1 MQKISIKG
9 LWDVL
14 KKSFSGFID
23 DKILK
28 LSAALAYYTIF
39 SLAPLFL
46 ILLFLGGFFLGREAI
61 EGSVYSQAAGFIGK
75 ESALQLQT
83 MVKSAALDGSKS
95 NFAIIAG
102 LITLLIGATT
112 VFSEIQDSINQ
123 IWGLKPKP
131 GKGIMSFLMT
141 RLLSFGVIASLGFLL
156 LVSLGVSTA
165 MDALNS
171 TLVEHFPQITV
182 MFFYILNV
190 VLTFIITTA
199 IFTVIFKVLPD
210 ANVRLRDVIS
220 GAIATSILFMLGKFG
235 ISFYISQADIGK
247 TYGAAGSLVILLVW
261 IYYSAAIL
269 YFGAEFT
276 KAYSVKYGKLIKPN
290 SFAIVTRTVEVEEGK
305 KSIQHVE
312 KKKEEDKKEEEKK

>member
-1 MQKISIKG
+1 MKKISIKG
-9 LWDVL
+9 LWEVI
-14 KKSFSGFID
+14 KKSTVGFID

-28 LSAALAYYTIF
+28 LSAALAYYTVF

-46 ILLFLGGFFLGREAI
+46 IIIFLGGFFLGKEAI
-61 EGSVYSQAAGFIGK
+61 EGSLYSQAAGFIGK

-83 MVKSAALDGSKS
+83 MVKSAAVDSTKS

-102 LITLLIGATT
+102 IITLAIGATT

-131 GKGIMSFLMT
+131 GKGLISFLMT

-156 LVSLGVSTA
+156 LVSLGISAV

-171 TLVEHFPQITV
+171 RLIERFPDITV
-182 MFFYILNV
+182 MFFYILNLA
-190 VLTFIITTA
+190 LTFIITTS

-210 ANVRLRDVIS
+210 ANVKFKGVLP
-220 GAIATSILFMLGKFG
+220 GAVATGILFMLGKFG
-235 ISFYISQADIGK
+235 ISFYISQADVGK
-247 TYGAAGSLVILLVW
+247 TYGAAGSLVVLLVW
-261 IYYSAAIL
+261 IYFSAVIL

-276 KAYSVKYGKLIKPN
+276 KAYSVKFGNLIKPN
-290 SFAIVTRTVEVEEGK
+290 SFAVTTRNVEVEEGK
-305 KSIQHVE
+305 KSVQHVE
-312 KKKEEDKKEEEKK
+312 KKKEKDKKEE

>member
-1 MQKISIKG
+1 MKKISIKG
-9 LWDVL
+9 LWEVL
-14 KKSFSGFID
+14 KKSVVGFID

-28 LSAALAYYTIF
+28 LSAALAYYTVF

-46 ILLFLGGFFLGREAI
+46 IIIFLGGFFLGKEAI
-61 EGSVYSQAAGFIGK
+61 EGSLYSQAAGFIGK

-83 MVKSAALDGSKS
+83 MVKSAAVDSTKS

-102 LITLLIGATT
+102 IITLAIGATT

-131 GKGIMSFLMT
+131 GKGIISFLMT

-156 LVSLGVSTA
+156 LVSLGISAV

-171 TLVEHFPQITV
+171 RLMERFPDITV
-182 MFFYILNV
+182 MFFYILNL
-190 VLTFIITTA
+190 VLTFIITTS

-210 ANVRLRDVIS
+210 ANVKFKDVLP
-220 GAIATSILFMLGKFG
+220 GAVATGILFMLGKFG
-235 ISFYISQADIGK
+235 ISFYISQADVGK
-247 TYGAAGSLVILLVW
+247 TYGAAGSLVVLLVW
-261 IYYSAAIL
+261 IYFSAAIL

-276 KAYSVKYGKLIKPN
+276 KAYSVKFGYLIKPN
-290 SFAIVTRTVEVEEGK
+290 SFAVTTRNVEVEEGK
-305 KSIQHVE
+305 KSVQHVE
-312 KKKEEDKKEEEKK
+312 KKKEKDKKEE